1 MVCLSHVEDVCS
13 LIATSI
19 GHEKAMNQ
27 IFNCA
32 TNRYITYRGLSDRV
46 HEVYGNDRDKDVK
59 YLFYDPKD
67 FDAWKGS
74 TGAMEF
80 PFRRDT
86 FITTPNKAVVSLGWE
101 PKHSLEDDIIEQ
113 VEIYKNLGGMDENW
127 GMDELRRD
135 LEIIASKD
143 CHFMFTY
150 PFFDGDD
157 VNEEVMPYPFQ
168 SASEFVEASKN

>member
-1 MVCLSHVEDVCS
+1 MQTFQYIYGPKANKRYLDYFIGRAARKLPIPLPLHGEQMVCLSHIEDVCS

-67 FDAWKGS
+67 SISG
-74 TGAMEF
+74 
-80 PFRRDT
+80 
-86 FITTPNKAVVSLGWE
+86 
-101 PKHSLEDDIIEQ
+101 H
-113 VEIYKNLGGMDENW
+113 
-127 GMDELRRD
+127 
-135 LEIIASKD
+135 
-143 CHFMFTY
+143 
-150 PFFDGDD
+150 
-157 VNEEVMPYPFQ
+157 
-168 SASEFVEASKN
+168 